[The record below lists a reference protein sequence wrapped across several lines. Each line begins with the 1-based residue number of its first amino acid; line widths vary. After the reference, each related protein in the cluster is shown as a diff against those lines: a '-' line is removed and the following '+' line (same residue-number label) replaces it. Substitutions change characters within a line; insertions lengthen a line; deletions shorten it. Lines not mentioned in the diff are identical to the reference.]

1 MKLYELLDG
10 VEVLGGYPLNPE
22 ISSVTDDSRKVRN
35 SSVFVCVKGKKNDGH
50 DYARKAL
57 ERGAA
62 VVICDH
68 NIGIRNCI
76 VVENT
81 REAYALMC
89 ANYYGNCHRKLKMI
103 GVTGTNGKTT
113 TTFIIKKI
121 LEENG
126 YKVGVIGTVNVMIG
140 NEKYPSD
147 YTTPNPS
154 VLHRY
159 LYMMK
164 MAGCDVCIIEAS
176 SQALSQERTYGIH
189 FDIGVFTNL
198 TREHLDYH
206 GSMEEYAK
214 AKAILMQNSSVCII
228 NADDSYAE
236 MMKRNAAEKVVTY
249 AVDGNADIKAENVK
263 LNHGGVVYTLVC
275 ESGRYEIAYDV
286 IGKFS
291 VYNSLAALAVGIV
304 MKADMKRAVRAVAEM
319 KTVRGRIEKIP
330 NNRNIHI
337 LIDFA
342 HTPDSLENV
351 LKTVRDIYDKRI
363 ITVFGCGGD
372 RDRTKR
378 PLMGRIACKYSDL
391 VYVTSDNPRTEDPDR
406 IIDDI
411 VGDIDKNNYVR
422 IADRTQAI
430 KAAIVEA
437 EPGDTVLIAGKGHE
451 RYQILGTEK
460 IHYDEREIVKQI
472 LDNGANFKD
481 D

>member
-126 YKVGVIGTVNVMIG
+126 YKVGVIGTVDVMIG

-214 AKAILMQNSSVCII
+214 AKAILMRNSSVCII
-228 NADDSYAE
+228 NADDSFAE
-236 MMKRNAAEKVVTY
+236 MMKRNAAEKVVTF
-249 AVDGNADIKAENVK
+249 AIDGNADIKAENVK
-263 LNHGGVVYTLVC
+263 LNHGGVVYTLAC

-304 MKADMKRAVRAVAEM
+304 MKVDMKRAVRAVAEM

-391 VYVTSDNPRTEDPDR
+391 VYVTSDNPRTENPEQ

-411 VGDIDKNNYVR
+411 VGNIDKNNYIR
-422 IADRTQAI
+422 TADRTQAI

>member
-126 YKVGVIGTVNVMIG
+126 YKVGVIGTVDVMIG

-206 GSMEEYAK
+206 GSMEKYAK
-214 AKAILMQNSSVCII
+214 AKAILMRNSSVCII
-228 NADDSYAE
+228 NADDSFAE
-236 MMKRNAAEKVVTY
+236 MMKRNAAEKVVTF
-249 AVDGNADIKAENVK
+249 AIDGNADIKAENVK
-263 LNHGGVVYTLVC
+263 LNHGGVVYTLAC

-304 MKADMKRAVRAVAEM
+304 MKVDMKRAVRAVAEM

-391 VYVTSDNPRTEDPDR
+391 VYVTSDNPRTEDPER

-411 VGDIDKNNYVR
+411 VGNIDKNNYIR
-422 IADRTQAI
+422 TADRTQAI

>member
-126 YKVGVIGTVNVMIG
+126 YKVGVIGTVDVMIG

-214 AKAILMQNSSVCII
+214 AKAILMRNSSVCII
-228 NADDSYAE
+228 NADDSFAE
-236 MMKRNAAEKVVTY
+236 MMKRNAAEKVVTF
-249 AVDGNADIKAENVK
+249 AIDGNADIKAENVK
-263 LNHGGVVYTLVC
+263 LNHGGVVYTLAC

-304 MKADMKRAVRAVAEM
+304 MKVDMKRAVRAVAEM

-391 VYVTSDNPRTEDPDR
+391 VYVTSDNPRTENPEQ

-411 VGDIDKNNYVR
+411 VGNIDKNNYIR
-422 IADRTQAI
+422 TADRTQAI
-430 KAAIVEA
+430 KAAIIEA

>member
-126 YKVGVIGTVNVMIG
+126 YKVGVIGTVDVMIG

-214 AKAILMQNSSVCII
+214 AKAILMRNSSVCII
-228 NADDSYAE
+228 NADDSFAE
-236 MMKRNAAEKVVTY
+236 MMKRNAAEKVVTF
-249 AVDGNADIKAENVK
+249 AIDGNADIKAENVK

-304 MKADMKRAVRAVAEM
+304 MKVDMKRAVRAVAEM

-391 VYVTSDNPRTEDPDR
+391 VYVTSDNPRTEDPER

-411 VGDIDKNNYVR
+411 VGNIDKNNYIR
-422 IADRTQAI
+422 TADRTQAI

>member
-22 ISSVTDDSRKVRN
+22 ISNVTDDSRKVRN

-126 YKVGVIGTVNVMIG
+126 YKVGVIGTVDVMIG

-164 MAGCDVCIIEAS
+164 MAG
-176 SQALSQERTYGIH
+176 G
-189 FDIGVFTNL
+189 
-198 TREHLDYH
+198 
-206 GSMEEYAK
+206 
-214 AKAILMQNSSVCII
+214 
-228 NADDSYAE
+228 
-236 MMKRNAAEKVVTY
+236 
-249 AVDGNADIKAENVK
+249 
-263 LNHGGVVYTLVC
+263 
-275 ESGRYEIAYDV
+275 
-286 IGKFS
+286 
-291 VYNSLAALAVGIV
+291 
-304 MKADMKRAVRAVAEM
+304 
-319 KTVRGRIEKIP
+319 
-330 NNRNIHI
+330 
-337 LIDFA
+337 
-342 HTPDSLENV
+342 TP
-351 LKTVRDIYDKRI
+351 
-363 ITVFGCGGD
+363 
-372 RDRTKR
+372 
-378 PLMGRIACKYSDL
+378 P
-391 VYVTSDNPRTEDPDR
+391 
-406 IIDDI
+406 
-411 VGDIDKNNYVR
+411 
-422 IADRTQAI
+422 
-430 KAAIVEA
+430 
-437 EPGDTVLIAGKGHE
+437 
-451 RYQILGTEK
+451 
-460 IHYDEREIVKQI
+460 
-472 LDNGANFKD
+472 
-481 D
+481 

>member
-126 YKVGVIGTVNVMIG
+126 YKVGVIGTVDVMIG

-214 AKAILMQNSSVCII
+214 AKAILMRNSSVCII
-228 NADDSYAE
+228 NADDSFAE
-236 MMKRNAAEKVVTY
+236 MMKRNAAEKVVTF
-249 AVDGNADIKAENVK
+249 AIDGNADIKAENVK
-263 LNHGGVVYTLVC
+263 LNHGGVVYTLAC

-304 MKADMKRAVRAVAEM
+304 MKVDMKRAVRAVAEM

-391 VYVTSDNPRTEDPDR
+391 VYVTSDNPRTEDPER

-411 VGDIDKNNYVR
+411 VCNIDKNNYIR
-422 IADRTQAI
+422 TADRTQAI

-460 IHYDEREIVKQI
+460 IHYDERKIVKQI

>member
-126 YKVGVIGTVNVMIG
+126 YKVGVIGTVDVMIG

-214 AKAILMQNSSVCII
+214 AKVILMRNSSVCII
-228 NADDSYAE
+228 NADDSFAE
-236 MMKRNAAEKVVTY
+236 MMKRNAAEKVVTF
-249 AVDGNADIKAENVK
+249 AIDGNADIKAENVK
-263 LNHGGVVYTLVC
+263 LNHGGVVYTLAC

-304 MKADMKRAVRAVAEM
+304 MKVDMKRAVRAVAEM

-391 VYVTSDNPRTEDPDR
+391 VYVTSDNPRTEDPER

-411 VGDIDKNNYVR
+411 VGNIDKNNYIR
-422 IADRTQAI
+422 TADRTQAI

>member
-126 YKVGVIGTVNVMIG
+126 YKVGVIGTVDVMIG

-214 AKAILMQNSSVCII
+214 AKAILMRNSSVCII
-228 NADDSYAE
+228 NADDSFAE
-236 MMKRNAAEKVVTY
+236 MMKRNAAEKVVTF
-249 AVDGNADIKAENVK
+249 AIDGNADIKAENVK
-263 LNHGGVVYTLVC
+263 LNHDGVVYTLAC

-304 MKADMKRAVRAVAEM
+304 MKVDMKRAVRAVAEM

-351 LKTVRDIYDKRI
+351 LKTVREIYDKRI

-391 VYVTSDNPRTEDPDR
+391 VYVTSDNPRTEDPER

-411 VGDIDKNNYVR
+411 VGNIDKNNYIR
-422 IADRTQAI
+422 TADRTQAI

>member
-159 LYMMK
+159 FYMMK

-275 ESGRYEIAYDV
+275 ENGRYEIAYDV

>member
-275 ESGRYEIAYDV
+275 ENGRYEIAYDV

>member
-126 YKVGVIGTVNVMIG
+126 YKVGVIGTVDVMIG

-214 AKAILMQNSSVCII
+214 AKAILMRNSSVCII
-228 NADDSYAE
+228 NADDSFAE
-236 MMKRNAAEKVVTY
+236 MMKRNAAEKVVTF
-249 AVDGNADIKAENVK
+249 AIDGNADIKAENVK
-263 LNHGGVVYTLVC
+263 LNHGGVVYTLAC

-304 MKADMKRAVRAVAEM
+304 MKVDMKRAVRAVAEM

-391 VYVTSDNPRTEDPDR
+391 VYVTSDNPRTEDHER

-411 VGDIDKNNYVR
+411 VGNIDKNNYIR
-422 IADRTQAI
+422 TADRTQAI

>member
-214 AKAILMQNSSVCII
+214 AKAILMQNSSVCVI
-228 NADDSYAE
+228 NADDSFAE
-236 MMKRNAAEKVVTY
+236 MMKRNAAEKVVTF
-249 AVDGNADIKAENVK
+249 AIDGNADIKAENVK
-263 LNHGGVVYTLVC
+263 LNHGGVVYTLAC
-275 ESGRYEIAYDV
+275 ESGRYETAYDV

-304 MKADMKRAVRAVAEM
+304 MRVDMKRAVRAVAEM

-391 VYVTSDNPRTEDPDR
+391 VYVTSDNPRTEDPER

-411 VGDIDKNNYVR
+411 VGDIDKNNYIR
-422 IADRTQAI
+422 TADRTQAI

>member
-126 YKVGVIGTVNVMIG
+126 YKVGVIGTVDVMIG

-147 YTTPNPS
+147 YTTPNPC

-214 AKAILMQNSSVCII
+214 AKAILMRNSSVCII
-228 NADDSYAE
+228 NADDSFAE
-236 MMKRNAAEKVVTY
+236 MMKRNAAEKVVTF
-249 AVDGNADIKAENVK
+249 AIDGNADIKAENVK
-263 LNHGGVVYTLVC
+263 LNHGGVVYTLAC

-304 MKADMKRAVRAVAEM
+304 MKVDMKRAVRAVAEM

-391 VYVTSDNPRTEDPDR
+391 VYVTSDNPRTEDPER

-411 VGDIDKNNYVR
+411 VGNIDKNNYIR
-422 IADRTQAI
+422 TADRTQAI

>member
-126 YKVGVIGTVNVMIG
+126 YKVGVIGTVDVMIG

-214 AKAILMQNSSVCII
+214 AKAILMRNSSVCII
-228 NADDSYAE
+228 NADDSFAE
-236 MMKRNAAEKVVTY
+236 MMKRNAAEKVVTF
-249 AVDGNADIKAENVK
+249 AIDGNADIKAENIK

-304 MKADMKRAVRAVAEM
+304 MKVDMKRAVRAVAEM

-351 LKTVRDIYDKRI
+351 LKTVREIYDKRI

-391 VYVTSDNPRTEDPDR
+391 VYVTSDNPRTEDPEQ

-411 VGDIDKNNYVR
+411 VGNIDKNNYIR
-422 IADRTQAI
+422 TADRTQAI

>member
-126 YKVGVIGTVNVMIG
+126 YKVGVIGTVDVMIG

-214 AKAILMQNSSVCII
+214 AKAILMRNSSVCII
-228 NADDSYAE
+228 NADDSFAE
-236 MMKRNAAEKVVTY
+236 MMKRNAAEKVVTF
-249 AVDGNADIKAENVK
+249 AIDGNADIKAENVK
-263 LNHGGVVYTLVC
+263 LNHGGVVYTLAC

-304 MKADMKRAVRAVAEM
+304 MKVDMKRAVRAVAEM

-351 LKTVRDIYDKRI
+351 LKTVRDIYDKGI

-391 VYVTSDNPRTEDPDR
+391 VYVTSDNPRTEDPER

-411 VGDIDKNNYVR
+411 VGNIDKNNYIR
-422 IADRTQAI
+422 TADRTQAI

-437 EPGDTVLIAGKGHE
+437 EPGDTILIAGKGHE

>member
-126 YKVGVIGTVNVMIG
+126 YKVGVIGTVDVMIG

-214 AKAILMQNSSVCII
+214 AKAILMRNSSVCII
-228 NADDSYAE
+228 NADDSFAE
-236 MMKRNAAEKVVTY
+236 MMKRNAAEKVVTF
-249 AVDGNADIKAENVK
+249 AIDGNADIKAENVK
-263 LNHGGVVYTLVC
+263 LNHGGVVYTLAC

-304 MKADMKRAVRAVAEM
+304 MKVDMKRAVRAVAEM

-391 VYVTSDNPRTEDPDR
+391 VYVTSDNPRTEDPER

-411 VGDIDKNNYVR
+411 VGDIDKNNYIR
-422 IADRTQAI
+422 TADRTQAI

>member
-126 YKVGVIGTVNVMIG
+126 YKVGVIGTVDVMIG

-228 NADDSYAE
+228 NADDSFAE
-236 MMKRNAAEKVVTY
+236 MMKRNAAEKVVTF
-249 AVDGNADIKAENVK
+249 AIDGNADIKAENVK
-263 LNHGGVVYTLVC
+263 LNHGGVVYTLAC

-304 MKADMKRAVRAVAEM
+304 MKVDMKRAVRAVAEM

-391 VYVTSDNPRTEDPDR
+391 VYVTSDNPRTEDPEQ

-411 VGDIDKNNYVR
+411 VGNIDKNNYIR
-422 IADRTQAI
+422 TADRTQAI

>member
-126 YKVGVIGTVNVMIG
+126 YKVGVIGTVDVMIG

-214 AKAILMQNSSVCII
+214 AKAILMRNSSVCII
-228 NADDSYAE
+228 NADDSFAE
-236 MMKRNAAEKVVTY
+236 MMKRNAAEKVVTF
-249 AVDGNADIKAENVK
+249 AIDGNADIKAENVK
-263 LNHGGVVYTLVC
+263 LNHGGVVYTLAC

-304 MKADMKRAVRAVAEM
+304 MKVDMKRAVRAVAEM

-391 VYVTSDNPRTEDPDR
+391 VYVTSDNPRTEDPER

-411 VGDIDKNNYVR
+411 VGNIDKNNYIR
-422 IADRTQAI
+422 TADRTQAI
-430 KAAIVEA
+430 KAAIIEA

-460 IHYDEREIVKQI
+460 IHYDERKIVKQI

>member
-126 YKVGVIGTVNVMIG
+126 YKVGVVGTVDVMIG

-214 AKAILMQNSSVCII
+214 AKAILMRNSSVCII
-228 NADDSYAE
+228 NADDSFAE
-236 MMKRNAAEKVVTY
+236 MMKRNAAEKVVTF
-249 AVDGNADIKAENVK
+249 AIDGNADIKAENVK
-263 LNHGGVVYTLVC
+263 LNHGGVVYTLAC

-304 MKADMKRAVRAVAEM
+304 MKVDMKRAVRAVAEM

-391 VYVTSDNPRTEDPDR
+391 VYVTSDNPRTEDPEQ

-411 VGDIDKNNYVR
+411 VGNIDKNNYIR
-422 IADRTQAI
+422 TADRTQAI

>member
-10 VEVLGGYPLNPE
+10 VEVRGGYPLNPE

-126 YKVGVIGTVNVMIG
+126 YKVGVIGTVDVMIG

-214 AKAILMQNSSVCII
+214 AKAILMRNSSVCII
-228 NADDSYAE
+228 NADDSFAE
-236 MMKRNAAEKVVTY
+236 MMKRNAAEKVVTF
-249 AVDGNADIKAENVK
+249 AIDGNADIKAENVK
-263 LNHGGVVYTLVC
+263 FNHGGVVYTLAC

-304 MKADMKRAVRAVAEM
+304 MKVDMKRAVRAVAEM

-391 VYVTSDNPRTEDPDR
+391 VYVTSDNPRTEDPEQ

-411 VGDIDKNNYVR
+411 VGNIDKNNYIR
-422 IADRTQAI
+422 TADRTQAI

>member
-126 YKVGVIGTVNVMIG
+126 YKVGVIGTVDVMIG

-214 AKAILMQNSSVCII
+214 AKAILMRNSSVCII
-228 NADDSYAE
+228 NADDSFAE
-236 MMKRNAAEKVVTY
+236 MMKRNAAEKVVTF
-249 AVDGNADIKAENVK
+249 AIDGNADIKAENVK
-263 LNHGGVVYTLVC
+263 LNHGGVVYTLAC

-304 MKADMKRAVRAVAEM
+304 MKVDMKRAVRAVAEM

-391 VYVTSDNPRTEDPDR
+391 VYVTSDNPRTEDPEQ

-411 VGDIDKNNYVR
+411 VGNIDKNNYIR
-422 IADRTQAI
+422 TADRTQAI

>member
-57 ERGAA
+57 KRGAA

-126 YKVGVIGTVNVMIG
+126 YKVGVIGTVDVMIG

-214 AKAILMQNSSVCII
+214 AKAILMRNSSVCII
-228 NADDSYAE
+228 NADDSFAE
-236 MMKRNAAEKVVTY
+236 MMKRNAAEKVVTF
-249 AVDGNADIKAENVK
+249 AIDGNADIKAENVK
-263 LNHGGVVYTLVC
+263 LNHGGVVYTLAC

-304 MKADMKRAVRAVAEM
+304 MKVDMKRAVRAVAEM

-391 VYVTSDNPRTEDPDR
+391 VYVTSDNPRTENPER

-411 VGDIDKNNYVR
+411 VGNIDKNNYIR
-422 IADRTQAI
+422 TADRTQAI

>member
-126 YKVGVIGTVNVMIG
+126 YKVGVIGTVDVMIG

-214 AKAILMQNSSVCII
+214 AKAILMRNSSVCII
-228 NADDSYAE
+228 NADDSFAK
-236 MMKRNAAEKVVTY
+236 MMKRNAAEKVVTF
-249 AVDGNADIKAENVK
+249 AIDGNADIKAENVK
-263 LNHGGVVYTLVC
+263 LNHGGVVYTLAC

-304 MKADMKRAVRAVAEM
+304 MKVDMKRAVRAVAEM

-391 VYVTSDNPRTEDPDR
+391 VYVTSDNPRTEDPEQ

-411 VGDIDKNNYVR
+411 VGNIDKNNYIR
-422 IADRTQAI
+422 TADRTQAI